1 MNTQNVISEGG
12 TGNTEFLARELSERQ
27 AENCSI
33 KQLHPAVNI

>member
-12 TGNTEFLARELSERQ
+12 TGNTEFLAREVERP

-33 KQLHPAVNI
+33 KQLLPAVMI